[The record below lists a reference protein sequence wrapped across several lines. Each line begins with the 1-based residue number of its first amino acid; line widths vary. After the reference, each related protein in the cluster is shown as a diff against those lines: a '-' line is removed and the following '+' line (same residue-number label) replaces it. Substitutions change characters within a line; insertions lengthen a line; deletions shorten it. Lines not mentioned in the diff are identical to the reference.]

1 MEIVESKKG
10 NITILAL
17 HGELMGG
24 EEAQPFQQKIY
35 EAVENEKL
43 NLILDMEHV
52 KWMNSSGL
60 GMIMGALTTLRSGGG
75 ELCMINVSE
84 RVRRPIEVTR
94 LDSVIHIYGD
104 LEEAAASFRE
114 EE

>member
-1 MEIVESKKG
+1 MEIVETKQG
-10 NITILAL
+10 NITVLAL

-24 EEAQPFQQKIY
+24 DEAQPFQQRIY
-35 EAVENEKL
+35 EAVENEQC
-43 NLILDMEHV
+43 NIILDMEHV

-75 ELCMINVSE
+75 DLCLINVSD
-84 RVRRPIEVTR
+84 RVRRPVEVTR
-94 LDSVIHIYGD
+94 LDSVIKMYD
-104 LEEAAASFRE
+104 SMDEAAASFSE